1 MTSPPRTLDVRG
13 RNRKAHLIVNSSTD
27 GIRTETLLAD
37 VARLRGAPCPGC
49 RVPLDGRGVLA
60 AIWLG
65 FRDAPR
71 CAPCVARSLDRE
83 PSGFFADVRAALR
96 RRDCFREAW
105 ETVLDQEGIVEAGE
119 PSTADRELGRE
130 TSSAAPTVPAT
141 RSTAAIERPDAAAT
155 AATATATADAA
166 WDAGDLGCGDL
177 VLELRTRLRA
187 MAPGALL
194 ALRARDPGAPEDIP
208 AWCGLTGHGLVS
220 ARHPDYLIRRKD
232 S

>member
-1 MTSPPRTLDVRG
+1 MLGVRG

-37 VARLRGAPCPGC
+37 VARLRGGPCPGC

-83 PSGFFADVRAALR
+83 PAGFFADVRAALR

-105 ETVLDQEGIVEAGE
+105 ETVLDQEGIVEIGE
-119 PSTADRELGRE
+119 PSTA
-130 TSSAAPTVPAT
+130 AAAT
-141 RSTAAIERPDAAAT
+141 ATATAT
-155 AATATATADAA
+155 AATAATADAA

-177 VLELRTRLRA
+177 VLELRMRLRA
-187 MAPGALL
+187 MAPGTLL

>member
-1 MTSPPRTLDVRG
+1 MNTP
-13 RNRKAHLIVNSSTD
+13 TD

-37 VARLRGAPCPGC
+37 VARHRGRACPGC
-49 RVPLDGRGVLA
+49 RIPLDGRGVLA

-83 PSGFFADVRAALR
+83 PASFFADVRAALR
-96 RRDCFREAW
+96 RRDCYREAW
-105 ETVLDQEGIVEAGE
+105 ETVLDQEGIVEAAE
-119 PSTADRELGRE
+119 PSATADDGSFSVASTEARGA
-130 TSSAAPTVPAT
+130 TPFAPPAAAAP
-141 RSTAAIERPDAAAT
+141 AAISASVADVA
-155 AATATATADAA
+155 ADAA

-187 MAPGALL
+187 MPPGAVL

-232 S
+232 A